1 MKITKRQLKRII
13 TNSLVN
19 EAAFEIEVGIPQD
32 TDSIGNPPRVS
43 MWYREED
50 GEVDASVQDSDGDAV
65 GSMLAN
71 ASGKDSKDSIS
82 ANSLE
87 DNESDILGGLRIGLE
102 DADSLDTKNKITQAI
117 ARLLGDDEEMIQ
129 KNMADYLA
137 NRHLAASAQ
146 ALKAKHKFV
155 K

>member
-1 MKITKRQLKRII
+1 MKISRRQLKRII

-102 DADSLDTKNKITQAI
+102 DANSLDTKNKITQAI

-129 KNMADYLA
+129 TTNTT
-137 NRHLAASAQ
+137 NI
-146 ALKAKHKFV
+146 KHKNKTNV
-155 K
+155 KTIM

>member
-1 MKITKRQLKRII
+1 MKISRRQLKRII

-71 ASGKDSKDSIS
+71 ASGKDPKDSIS

-87 DNESDILGGLRIGLE
+87 DNKSDILGGLRIGLE
-102 DADSLDTKNKITQAI
+102 DADSLDTKNKITQAM

>member
-1 MKITKRQLKRII
+1 MKISRRQLKRII

-65 GSMLAN
+65 GDMLAN
-71 ASGKDSKDSIS
+71 ASGKDPKDSIS

-87 DNESDILGGLRIGLE
+87 DNKSDILGGLRIGLE

>member
-1 MKITKRQLKRII
+1 MKISRRQLKRII

-43 MWYREED
+43 MWYREEG
-50 GEVDASVQDSDGDAV
+50 GEVNASVQDSDGDAV

-71 ASGKDSKDSIS
+71 ASGKDPKDSIS

-87 DNESDILGGLRIGLE
+87 DNKSDILGGLRIGLE
-102 DADSLDTKNKITQAI
+102 DADSLDTKNKKI
-117 ARLLGDDEEMIQ
+117 
-129 KNMADYLA
+129 
-137 NRHLAASAQ
+137 
-146 ALKAKHKFV
+146 
-155 K
+155 

>member
-1 MKITKRQLKRII
+1 MKISRRQLKRII

-43 MWYREED
+43 MWYREEG
-50 GEVDASVQDSDGDAV
+50 GEVNASVQDSDGDAV

-129 KNMADYLA
+129 KNMADYLS

>member
-1 MKITKRQLKRII
+1 MKISRRQLKRII
-13 TNSLVN
+13 TSALIN
-19 EAAFEIEVGIPQD
+19 EAAFEIEIGIPQD
-32 TDSIGNPPRVS
+32 TDSIGNPPKVS

-71 ASGKDSKDSIS
+71 ASGKDLKDSTS
-82 ANSLE
+82 VNSLE

-102 DADSLDTKNKITQAI
+102 DADSLDAKNKITQAI
-117 ARLLGDDEEMIQ
+117 ARLLGDDETMIQ